1 MWCSL
6 WEIQRWSAV
15 RKLERFPAW
24 GRTGTCTFGCTIPS
38 RFPQCSV
45 CYFLLDR
52 SDNGC
57 ESLVLDKLSNS
68 EFHSQMK
75 DLPALDEFAQDNSIL
90 PQRLLPIIKLL
101 KDKCSTLKAKLVK
114 ASQILSRPSS
124 PTKSVLQPSAPHT
137 PRRSPKKPLRD
148 LPTRESMRKQRLAPT
163 IEPGPSKTADDV
175 AILNINMNPPETP
188 TKKRK
193 LNTLSPMPS
202 TKRQVIFPPTTP
214 AASHTTHTIS
224 MKSPSQMKASSTP
237 AIPSP
242 LRRSARFVLQQEVDA
257 FMEVDE
263 EDQVPVDVNRS
274 LKAEFS
280 KTDEDADEN
289 PKIEDYPVYR
299 RFRPAYQDYKQWF
312 ARDARVLRMWK
323 EASVVQWRRM
333 PPRFLLSKKSEFDR
347 FSALDEYLSICRDSK
362 YSRRYWHST
371 RGLPRDK

>member
-1 MWCSL
+1 M
-6 WEIQRWSAV
+6 
-15 RKLERFPAW
+15 
-24 GRTGTCTFGCTIPS
+24 
-38 RFPQCSV
+38 

-114 ASQILSRPSS
+114 ASQNLSRPSS

-175 AILNINMNPPETP
+175 AILNINMNPPETS

-323 EASVVQWRRM
+323 EASVVQ
-333 PPRFLLSKKSEFDR
+333 
-347 FSALDEYLSICRDSK
+347 
-362 YSRRYWHST
+362 
-371 RGLPRDK
+371 